1 MVRLGIDLGS
11 VRIGIAIS
19 DELGMIASP
28 LKVMQ
33 VSEDETDIA
42 EIASIVESL
51 DVKEIVMGLP
61 RNMNG
66 TYGPAA
72 DRVKEFASKLEEK
85 LDVPITLWDE
95 RLTTSQAS
103 RILIEAD
110 VSRKKRKQVVD
121 KSAAALILQ
130 GYLDRTNI

>member
-28 LKVMQ
+28 LKVIQ
-33 VSEDETDIA
+33 VSEDEADIT

-72 DRVKEFASKLEEK
+72 DRVREFASKLEEK